1 MKAEKIT
8 PPFHR
13 LTEQE
18 IRQHYKDNLINTTG
32 YLFYIRRIT
41 CHPSKKFLI
50 PNIIEFCKHWGI
62 PRPSFYRAVDHLKAK
77 GYMSWE
83 ATHGLIFTDSS
94 KVIDFPSSDNKC
106 LTNETP
112 VHLRTDGLTNG
123 QVASEVDNDYH
134 ERDTPYI
141 YGSRAHSSDISNKQT
156 LSDSTAEFSAFLAG
170 LVDER
175 EREKFWDFG
184 RKKAANL
191 PEQPELPDRWVAKYH
206 QELYAQFR
214 ATEAAAT
221 PAANEASQ
229 AQQQKLTSRR
239 KQAKEFLSERNT
251 DSDREAKCVPAPQKS
266 AAQPQET
273 VEEPEVSNQLE
284 EGAKEPKIEGKGFG
298 VDQKLIERLKA
309 KSKKSPKQVTKEVV
323 EDDRVNDAAPYD

>member
-41 CHPSKKFLI
+41 CHPNKKFLI
-50 PNIIEFCKHWGI
+50 QNIVEFCKFWDI

-106 LTNETP
+106 LTNETR
-112 VHLRTDGLTNG
+112 VHLRTEIITNG

-134 ERDTPYI
+134 KRDSAIYIERA
-141 YGSRAHSSDISNKQT
+141 RSSDNSDKQITTNSVVAAEDKITPEPNSQNHQPTEEEVKAAIQEISQ
-156 LSDSTAEFSAFLAG
+156 LSPEIKTNSTVTKYVIKFWANFPSALEATKKAVREGNLKNPTGFFMEALKNPSEASKSTAIDMRNFPPIPT
-170 LVDER
+170 
-175 EREKFWDFG
+175 K
-184 RKKAANL
+184 
-191 PEQPELPDRWVAKYH
+191 EQ
-206 QELYAQFR
+206 
-214 ATEAAAT
+214 
-221 PAANEASQ
+221 
-229 AQQQKLTSRR
+229 
-239 KQAKEFLSERNT
+239 KE
-251 DSDREAKCVPAPQKS
+251 Q
-266 AAQPQET
+266 
-273 VEEPEVSNQLE
+273 
-284 EGAKEPKIEGKGFG
+284 
-298 VDQKLIERLKA
+298 LKA
-309 KSKKSPKQVTKEVV
+309 IGHIDGLMITDPRYPVV
-323 EDDRVNDAAPYD
+323 FCCHLQDKDRKWHLWWEALGLDLHDLLKDNSNGT